1 MPWMSGFDLEQSLDN
16 PMNSQTE
23 YDVLIVGQG
32 LAGTCL
38 AWQLLLRGQRVMV
51 IDREEAVTSSKIAAG
66 LMTPVTGKRFVLSWR
81 YAEFF
86 EEAVRFYRDIEQQ
99 TESSFLNL
107 RTYTRIFRSE
117 QERVDFVDKR
127 AGKLASIRFE
137 LLDSDDKVLTAFHA
151 PEGALQIKEVG
162 QLQVAKFLEVSRNWF
177 RRKESYREADIDPVH
192 DVQIEQNRVVLDSLD
207 CSAKCIVY
215 CRGVEDRFH
224 PLFSSLP
231 FLPAKGE
238 ILTMKIPQISTEDVI
253 SQGIWLAPNTEGNF
267 RIGST
272 YDWDHLNQEPTAQGG
287 DQILKTLSEI
297 LRESPH
303 EIINHQ
309 AAVRPA
315 MNDQKPLACFH
326 TEEPRIG
333 ILNGLGSKG
342 SLQAPWLAKQMVE
355 HIVTGRELDP
365 EFDGRRKLKSC
376 LS

>member
-1 MPWMSGFDLEQSLDN
+1 MSGFDLEQSLDN
-16 PMNSQTE
+16 PMNSRTE
-23 YDVLIVGQG
+23 YDVLIIGQG

-51 IDREEAVTSSKIAAG
+51 IDREESVTSSKIAAG

-86 EEAVRFYRDIEQQ
+86 EEAARFYRDIEQQ

-117 QERVDFVDKR
+117 QERTDFIEKR
-127 AGKLASIRFE
+127 ADKLDSIRFE
-137 LLDSDDKVLTAFHA
+137 LLDSDGTELTAFHA
-151 PEGALQIKEVG
+151 PEGVLQVKEVG
-162 QLQVAKFLEVSRNWF
+162 QLQVAKFLEVSRDWF
-177 RRKESYREADIDPVH
+177 RQKESYRAAEIDPVH
-192 DVQIEQNRVVLDSLD
+192 DVQIEQNRIVLDSLG
-207 CSAKCIVY
+207 CSAKRIVY
-215 CRGVEDRFH
+215 CRGAEDRFH

-238 ILTMKIPQISTEDVI
+238 ILTMEIPNISAEDVI
-253 SQGIWLAPNTEGNF
+253 SQGIWLAPNEEGHF
-267 RIGST
+267 RVGST
-272 YDWDHLNQEPTAQGG
+272 YDWDHLNQEPTAQGR
-287 DQILKTLSEI
+287 DQILKTLSGI

-326 TEEPRIG
+326 PEQPRVG

-342 SLQAPWLAKQMVE
+342 SLQAPWLAKQMAE
-355 HIVTGRELDP
+355 HIVAGRELDP
-365 EFDGRRKLKSC
+365 EIDGCRKLKSC